1 LHLKKKQQQRPYD
14 KWVRFRESIRESNF
28 KREALIKEFAE
39 FLRKVLPKAKS
50 QEHVIPKLDVVSE
63 QTLIKRTSSPPPLDV
78 PDTKDDAVFG
88 ETASP
93 FLFSPYTRFLDT
105 QYDIRKDGDNLKIGN
120 SNVSV
125 DNSSNI
131 TIRGKQF
138 EGTADLTRKT
148 VDYNSIDKNDLH
160 KYKTILEMTNAHLE
174 GYNAGGNIQT
184 SRRIKFRN
192 VITKLYPEAKRV
204 SRQQWVTY

>member
-1 LHLKKKQQQRPYD
+1 LHLKKKQQQRPYN

-39 FLRKVLPKAKS
+39 FLRKELPKDKS
-50 QEHVIPKLDVVSE
+50 QEHVIPKMDVVSE
-63 QTLIKRTSSPPPLDV
+63 QTLIKQTTSPDV
-78 PDTKDDAVFG
+78 PDTKEDSVYGD
-88 ETASP
+88 TASP
-93 FLFSPYTRFLDT
+93 FLFSPNTRFLDT
-105 QYDIRKDGDNLKIGN
+105 QYGMRKDGDNLKIGN
-120 SNVSV
+120 SNVTV

-138 EGTADLTRKT
+138 EGTADLWKLLTRKT

-174 GYNAGGNIQT
+174 GGNIQT
-184 SRRIKFRN
+184 SRGIKFSN
-192 VITKLYPEAKRV
+192 VITKLFPEAKRA
-204 SRQQWVTY
+204 SRQQWLTY